1 MGTAVIQ
8 LREAYR
14 SNHTRQGRRIRI
26 LEKRHYEITKAYN
39 QLHRA
44 LAAEIE
50 RLRKSG
56 GESSSDDPQGSDT
69 DDLQQTDLH
78 PHLETIGEEIPYRAA
93 RKPRE
98 KISFT
103 FIPNAMSYKPE
114 KKSIYQLKEER
125 RDLLNRIINGSH
137 LDAVSMQQLT
147 EALKQKE
154 AKINELRKSEQVKE
168 GEEVSNEI

>member
-1 MGTAVIQ
+1 
-8 LREAYR
+8 
-14 SNHTRQGRRIRI
+14 
-26 LEKRHYEITKAYN
+26 
-39 QLHRA
+39 
-44 LAAEIE
+44 
-50 RLRKSG
+50 
-56 GESSSDDPQGSDT
+56 
-69 DDLQQTDLH
+69 
-78 PHLETIGEEIPYRAA
+78 
-93 RKPRE
+93 
-98 KISFT
+98 
-103 FIPNAMSYKPE
+103 MSYKPE